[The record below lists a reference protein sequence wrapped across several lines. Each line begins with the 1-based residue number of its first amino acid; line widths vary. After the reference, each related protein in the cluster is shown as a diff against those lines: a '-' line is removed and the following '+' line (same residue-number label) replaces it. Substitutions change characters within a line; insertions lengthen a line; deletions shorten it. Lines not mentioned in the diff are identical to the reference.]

1 MINFPIIV
9 MVSIKLIQNFEIFTD
24 WPYRGPCALV
34 WPVKYHQLFEFPSQ
48 FSHLFWSSHQLFV
61 TLTCHLKIKS
71 ESKQFEIAFINLAK
85 LGDGVDES

>member
-1 MINFPIIV
+1 MFAINMINF
-9 MVSIKLIQNFEIFTD
+9 SHH
-24 WPYRGPCALV
+24 GALV
-34 WPVKYHQLFEFPSQ
+34 WPIKYHQLFEFPSQ

-85 LGDGVDES
+85 LGDGVDESPTVMVIYNNKIGSY